1 MTSVISFHRVCFVF
15 CSLLCGLQSLLVTFH
30 THLNIITSPIDLFM
44 STRTVSPSTPMKSGS
59 SHRNCAP
66 FGACFGVVA
75 IPSISSSMEHSICS
89 RRNSRSLLSHSFPSN
104 CCRRLLLRHCPHHPL
119 FPANSSMASTVF
131 FGTRRSFQTAGP
143 LTVPRIFSYPIM
155 PEKVASAAKE
165 GVSSWRETTRTE
177 RIDWTAIERHAKMEG
192 TNGIV
197 FRMAGK
203 GGNSET
209 VRICVFFCERMKRPS
224 KKQCVILTRD
234 PRGGKEKE
242 GGTEI

>member
-66 FGACFGVVA
+66 FGACFGVMLQFPPSPPPWN
-75 IPSISSSMEHSICS
+75 IPFVLEETPVPSSPT
-89 RRNSRSLLSHSFPSN
+89 LFPPTAAAD
-104 CCRRLLLRHCPHHPL
+104 CCCRHCPHHPP
-119 FPANSSMASTVF
+119 FPANSQWLPRMF

-155 PEKVASAAKE
+155 PEKVASVAKE

-209 VRICVFFCERMKRPS
+209 VRICVFFM
-224 KKQCVILTRD
+224 
-234 PRGGKEKE
+234 
-242 GGTEI
+242 

>member
-1 MTSVISFHRVCFVF
+1 
-15 CSLLCGLQSLLVTFH
+15 
-30 THLNIITSPIDLFM
+30 
-44 STRTVSPSTPMKSGS
+44 
-59 SHRNCAP
+59 
-66 FGACFGVVA
+66 
-75 IPSISSSMEHSICS
+75 
-89 RRNSRSLLSHSFPSN
+89 
-104 CCRRLLLRHCPHHPL
+104 
-119 FPANSSMASTVF
+119 
-131 FGTRRSFQTAGP
+131 
-143 LTVPRIFSYPIM
+143 M
-155 PEKVASAAKE
+155 PEKVASVAKE

-224 KKQCVILTRD
+224 NKQCVILTRD

-242 GGTEI
+242 GRSRNLSDFVPLRLSDENAVIPADLNDIEEKANEMKRIEPRELNSR